1 MSELLRTLRALNT
14 TEELLSY
21 FRIPY
26 DQGVLNIH
34 RIGMLQ
40 RAHALLA
47 VPVEEELDD
56 DALYQRLRQLM
67 LQAYAEVEK
76 QGPRKEA
83 PPPAPEREAAFVSL
97 DDVRGVGF
105 TRRN

>member
-47 VPVEEELDD
+47 APVEEELDD

-67 LQAYAEVEK
+67 LQAYVEMAQ
-76 QGPRKEA
+76 QGPRQDA
-83 PPPAPEREAAFVSL
+83 PPPAPPRAAAFVPL
-97 DDVRGVGF
+97 ADVRGVGF
-105 TRRN
+105 TLRD